1 MLLLRAGDPIIP
13 LDAVGAGLQLPRDF
27 GDVAR
32 RPPGDLNVGVRAHLI
47 KRTFDDRADAM
58 NFLQVVLL
66 RAIRVLGMTDLK
78 TQLVGRPV
86 RPRDHMAAIAAYTK
100 RGADFDQPFPETRN
114 FLFLLAHHL
123 GLTLDLR
130 LKRLQLDDPLFE
142 CGNRRRSFLQQLL
155 LLRQFRKT
163 AILRRVGF
171 RGREPHAGAG
181 PLLAELD
188 FQPMDLLAPAPG
200 IRHVLAE
207 LIQFSKLAIGFSQM
221 PFELEE
227 LLFPSCEFW
236 PASPRGGLRPA
247 LGIGDKAV
255 S

>member
-1 MLLLRAGDPIIP
+1 MNARTRVFSPYFSRCCFFAPAIQLSRLMRSGHG
-13 LDAVGAGLQLPRDF
+13 VQLPRDF

-32 RPPGDLNVGVRAHLI
+32 RPPGDLNVRVRAHLI
-47 KRTFDDRADAM
+47 ERTFDDRADAM

-66 RAIRVLGMTDLK
+66 RAIRVLGMADLK

-142 CGNRRRSFLQQLL
+142 CGNAALSFLQQLL

-163 AILRRVGF
+163 AIPYGEFVFEVVNRLPVLGLF
-171 RGREPHAGAG
+171 
-181 PLLAELD
+181 LAELD
-188 FQPMDLLAPAPG
+188 FQPMDPSLRRFQ
-200 IRHVLAE
+200 IRHVAWR
-207 LIQFSKLAIGFSQM
+207 S
-221 PFELEE
+221 
-227 LLFPSCEFW
+227 
-236 PASPRGGLRPA
+236 
-247 LGIGDKAV
+247 
-255 S
+255 